1 MMERNLISFFKEV
14 ENRLLP
20 ITEISGTDTDDRIYS
35 DLKSMWK
42 YELSSK
48 PGEDVIRWYSKAY
61 DYWES
66 DENCPVSDDG
76 VLGGFGFLT
85 EVDVRDSNRFLD
97 SVLEIR
103 PDLRFDRVAG
113 NWLDKYLFIY
123 CRLWSWYWSREQTLF
138 ASSVRSC

>member
-1 MMERNLISFFKEV
+1 MSLDRNYISFVKEI

-35 DLKSMWK
+35 DLKTMWK

-48 PGEDVIRWYSKAY
+48 SADDNQIRWYSKAY

-85 EVDVRDSNRFLD
+85 DVDVRDSNSFLD
-97 SVLEIR
+97 SVLAAR
-103 PDLRFDRVAG
+103 PNLQLSRVAG
-113 NWLDKYLFIY
+113 K
-123 CRLWSWYWSREQTLF
+123 
-138 ASSVRSC
+138 

>member
-1 MMERNLISFFKEV
+1 MSAVDRDFIAFIKEI

-35 DLKSMWK
+35 DIRSMWK
-42 YELSSK
+42 FELSSK
-48 PGEDVIRWYSKAY
+48 SSDDVIRWYSKAY

-103 PDLRFDRVAG
+103 PNIRFDHVAG
-113 NWLDKYLFIY
+113 RAILLSHYTFY
-123 CRLWSWYWSREQTLF
+123 RLWSWNWSCE
-138 ASSVRSC
+138 

>member
-1 MMERNLISFFKEV
+1 MSLDRNFIAFVKEI

-35 DLKSMWK
+35 DLKAMWK

-48 PGEDVIRWYSKAY
+48 PGESEIRWYSKAY
-61 DYWES
+61 DYWEN

-85 EVDVRDSNRFLD
+85 DVDVRDSNSFLD
-97 SVLEIR
+97 SVLAVR
-103 PDLRFDRVAG
+103 PNLQLSRVAG
-113 NWLDKYLFIY
+113 
-123 CRLWSWYWSREQTLF
+123 Q
-138 ASSVRSC
+138 

>member
-1 MMERNLISFFKEV
+1 MPLDRNFIAFVKEV

-20 ITEISGTDTDDRIYS
+20 VTEISGTDTNDRIYS
-35 DLKSMWK
+35 DLKAMWK
-42 YELSSK
+42 HELTSK
-48 PGEDVIRWYSKAY
+48 NGESENRWYTKAY

-97 SVLEIR
+97 SLVNICPSLQLE
-103 PDLRFDRVAG
+103 RVAG
-113 NWLDKYLFIY
+113 D
-123 CRLWSWYWSREQTLF
+123 
-138 ASSVRSC
+138 